1 MLSKFV
7 PTLISKI
14 NIKSCDIVI
23 IIVYSCHNK
32 LEGLKLKLIYLSEGP
47 FNWLYISVI
56 KDMMGGSEKSKLVLI
71 GALGAG
77 CVIGASGIIL
87 IQRLSHRMESSVPMA
102 STNAIRRELMS
113 IHSEIQELHLSID
126 ELKQRHPPKSKA
138 LKSSLRSVT
147 FADVEE
153 SFQERRRH
161 SEVKSNEQT
170 TINSNESVASSSFF
184 SANSSS
190 SDDEEQEFFDIESDT
205 STGSSQ
211 ISASDK
217 KIIELFNRIDEL
229 LEGQPGEQKLA
240 YVLLKENE
248 PEYKENSEFL
258 WRLCKSMYMM
268 AIIVGTEGDMD
279 RKKELIFQSVGVGK
293 RSLDM
298 NDNSAEAHKW
308 YAIAIGTKGEY
319 LGLKEKILDGY
330 TFKNHID
337 CAGKLAPLDHSIQ
350 HLLGRF
356 CYEVAELSWFERKM
370 ASTLFADPP
379 SSSMEEAYSH
389 FCKAE
394 ELKVDGW
401 KENRLF
407 LAKCSIRMQNY
418 SLAREWLES
427 AIKLPVMSADDQ
439 QVDEEAR
446 KLMDDYAG
454 YCDAA

>member
-1 MLSKFV
+1 
-7 PTLISKI
+7 
-14 NIKSCDIVI
+14 
-23 IIVYSCHNK
+23 
-32 LEGLKLKLIYLSEGP
+32 
-47 FNWLYISVI
+47 
-56 KDMMGGSEKSKLVLI
+56 MMGGSEKSKLVLI

-248 PEYKENSEFL
+248 PE
-258 WRLCKSMYMM
+258 
-268 AIIVGTEGDMD
+268 
-279 RKKELIFQSVGVGK
+279 K
-293 RSLDM
+293 RSWM
-298 NDNSAEAHKW
+298 V
-308 YAIAIGTKGEY
+308 
-319 LGLKEKILDGY
+319 Y

-427 AIKLPVMSADDQ
+427 AIKLPVMSAD